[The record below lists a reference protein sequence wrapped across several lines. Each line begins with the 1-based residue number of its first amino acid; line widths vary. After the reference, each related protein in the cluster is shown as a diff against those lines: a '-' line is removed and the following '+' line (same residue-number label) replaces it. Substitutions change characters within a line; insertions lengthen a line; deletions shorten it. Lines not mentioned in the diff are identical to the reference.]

1 MKKLVLTLCATLF
14 LISCNN
20 ELTNTDEIK
29 PEAQVLTKSQI
40 ENATL
45 KQKIA
50 YKKYFLQEAL
60 KTVKEIGFKTSDILK
75 LSKKVNAQKNTFILE
90 DFIKLAHDKNMKI
103 SNEKVSKLKSLNEAF
118 KNLDGHDYNISF
130 YIPFAD
136 KLKAT
141 SSSINSRLE
150 EGQELYIFEEQD
162 IPDQTAFEGYV
173 LNEDAEYVTYEQLIT
188 EELAEELAAEN
199 NTPVIVVGLQEESL
213 AMQDIDGNVI
223 DPYVATSSSSS
234 STTVTYGNKN
244 FRIGNMTVKHHKES
258 WIAGASEITVQ
269 MYKLENNNLQKINFI
284 NSSTAGGYSENIFNK
299 FSRYDVRNQKQ
310 KSLNVSIG
318 GSINDT
324 PSVLQNTKLFYVIY
338 EADNWPVPTREV
350 TFPYS
355 VNGNSLKIKFGS
367 SDSEYYN
374 SNSNANQIAL
384 NVDNAG
390 IRFNPFLF

>member
-118 KNLDGHDYNISF
+118 KNLDGHNYNISF

-136 KLKAT
+136 KLKQT
-141 SSSINSRLE
+141 GSSINGRLV

-173 LNEDAEYVTYEQLIT
+173 LNEDAEYVIYEQLIT
-188 EELAEELAAEN
+188 EELAEELAVEN
-199 NTPVIVVGLQEESL
+199 STPVIVVGLQEESIAL
-213 AMQDIDGNVI
+213 QDFDGNYI
-223 DPYVATSSSSS
+223 DPYTTSS
-234 STTVTYGNKN
+234 STTATTYGNKN
-244 FRIGNMTVKHHKES
+244 FKIGNMTVREHKES

-269 MYKLENNNLQKINFI
+269 MYKLENNNLQKISYI
-284 NSSTAGGYSENIFNK
+284 NSHTAGGYSEFIFNK
-299 FSRYDVRNQKQ
+299 FSRSDVRNSRQKT
-310 KSLNVSIG
+310 LNVSLG
-318 GSINDT
+318 GSIDNT
-324 PSVLQNTKLFYVIY
+324 PSILQNTKLFYVIY
-338 EADNWPVPTREV
+338 EADNWPVTTREV
-350 TFPYS
+350 AFPYS
-355 VNGNSLKIKFGS
+355 VNGNTLKIKFGS
-367 SDSEYYN
+367 SHSEYYN
-374 SNSNANQIAL
+374 SNANSNQIPITAE
-384 NVDNAG
+384 NNA
-390 IRFNPFLF
+390 IRFNPFLL